1 MRRLLLVAV
10 VFALAVADA
19 LAQSAPVDS
28 TLFSSLEYRL
38 VGPFRGGRASGVAGI
53 EGDPL
58 TYYQAA
64 TGGGVWRTTD
74 AGGTWEN
81 ISDGYFGGSIGSVA
95 VAPSDPNVIYV
106 GGGEKTLRGN
116 VSPGWGMWKSD
127 NAGRSWTSLGF
138 EEAQHIPRVVVHPR
152 DEDVVY
158 AAVLGHAFGPNP
170 ERGVYRSTDGG
181 ESWERVLFVSDDVG
195 AYELEMDPTN
205 PRILYASMWRVRRT
219 PYSFSSG
226 GEGSSIWRSTDG
238 GDTWQDISD
247 SEGLPDGTWGVSAVS
262 IAPSNPD
269 VVYAL
274 VENEDGGLFRSDDA
288 GGTWRRVSTDRNLRQ
303 RAWYFTQL
311 GVDSEDEDKVWVL
324 NVQLWVS
331 TDGGETFE
339 NVDTPHVDHHD
350 IWIAPEDGD
359 RIVIAD
365 DGGAQVTFDGGRTW
379 STYMNQPTAQFY
391 RVTTDDHF
399 PYRIYGGQ
407 QDNST
412 IRIAHRSMGGAITER
427 DWEPSAGGES
437 GWLAPHPDDP
447 DLVFG
452 GSYGGF
458 LQMVNH
464 RTGESRIVNVW
475 PENPIGAPAKDLKIR
490 FQWNFPLLFS
500 QYRDEATNDY
510 PLFAAG
516 NHLYRSLNLGQ
527 SWERISPDLTRANPE
542 TLGSSGGP
550 ITQDN
555 TSVEYYGTIFALA
568 ESPYEEGTLWV
579 GSDDGLLHLT
589 RDGGGAW
596 ADVTPP
602 ARLLPEASLINSVE
616 PDPSRPGGLYVAA
629 TRYKNDDFRPY
640 LLHTDDYGRSW
651 RRIDRGIPDG
661 AFTRVIRADPAR
673 PGLLYAGTEQGMYV
687 SFDDGAGWQPFQLNL
702 PVTPVT
708 DLAVRQGELV
718 VATQGRSFWVL
729 DDLTPLYQL
738 SPQVADADV
747 WLFEPKP
754 TYRVDGYRV
763 RDLRAAGT
771 NPENGVTIHYRL
783 GKEPDSTTTVA
794 LRILDRTGVTVQTFE
809 PGAED
814 DDEVRPMPAE
824 AGMNRVVW
832 GRRYPDASG
841 FDGMIVWGGGLTGP
855 EAVPG
860 TYTARLVVGDDSL
873 ETPFEIRLD
882 PRSSATPEDLDA
894 QFAFLQ
900 GVRDKVTEV
909 NESVER
915 MRDLRAQ
922 VNAFL
927 ARLPAQATGADTV
940 RTAGRALVERMTEV
954 EEALYETRNESRQ
967 DPLNYGIN
975 LGNELGALGA
985 TVGVGDFRPTDQAVA
1000 YRDEVTAEIDA
1011 ELATLRQILDR
1022 DVPAFNRLVRE
1033 QELPVIVPSGAD

>member
-1 MRRLLLVAV
+1 MRRLILPLVLLALVASDTRAQRV
-10 VFALAVADA
+10 VY
-19 LAQSAPVDS
+19 DS

-53 EGDPL
+53 AGDPL
-58 TYYQAA
+58 TYYQAT
-64 TGGGVWRTTD
+64 TGGGLWRTTD

-81 ISDGYFGGSIGSVA
+81 VSDGWFGGSIGSVA

-116 VSPGWGMWKSD
+116 VSPGWGMWKSED
-127 NAGRSWTSLGF
+127 AGRSWRSLGF

-158 AAVLGHAFGPNP
+158 AAVLGHAFGPNE
-170 ERGVYRSTDGG
+170 ERGVYRSRDGG
-181 ESWERVLFVSDDVG
+181 ETWEKVLYVSEDVG
-195 AYELEMDPTN
+195 AYEIEMDPTN

-238 GDTWQDISD
+238 GDTWEDISD
-247 SEGLPDGTWGVSAVS
+247 KDGLPDGTWGVSAVS
-262 IAPSNPD
+262 IAPSSPET
-269 VVYAL
+269 VYAL

-288 GGTWRRVSTDRNLRQ
+288 GETWRRVSADRNLRQ

-331 TDGGETFE
+331 TDGGKTFE

-365 DGGAQVTFDGGRTW
+365 DGGAQVTFDGGETW
-379 STYMNQPTAQFY
+379 STYLNQPTAQFY
-391 RVTTDDHF
+391 RVTTDTHF

-412 IRIAHRSMGGAITER
+412 IRIAHRSAGGTITER
-427 DWEPSAGGES
+427 DWEESAGGES

-500 QYRDEATNDY
+500 QYRDEATGDY

-527 SWERISPDLTRANPE
+527 SWERISPDLTRADTL

-568 ESPYEEGTLWV
+568 ESPHEEGTLWV
-579 GSDDGLLHLT
+579 GSDDGLLHIT
-589 RDGGGAW
+589 RDGGGSW
-596 ADVTPP
+596 TDVTPP
-602 ARLLPEASLINSVE
+602 DRLLPEASLINTVE
-616 PDPSRPGGLYVAA
+616 ADPSRPGGLYVAA
-629 TRYKNDDFRPY
+629 TRYKNDDFRPF
-640 LLHTDDYGRSW
+640 LLHTDDYGQSW
-651 RRIDRGIPDG
+651 QRIDSGIPDG

-673 PGLLYAGTEQGMYV
+673 LGLLYAGTERGMYV
-687 SFDDGAGWQPFQLNL
+687 SFDDGEGWQPFQLNL
-702 PVTPVT
+702 PIVPIT
-708 DLAVRQGELV
+708 DLSVRQGELV

-738 SPQVADADV
+738 NPAVVDRDV
-747 WLFEPKP
+747 WLFQPKP
-754 TYRVDGYRV
+754 TYRLDGYRSDDT
-763 RDLRAAGT
+763 RTAGT
-771 NPENGVTIHYRL
+771 NPENGVVIHYRL
-783 GKEPDSTTTVA
+783 AEEPDSTQAVA
-794 LRILDRTGVTVQTFE
+794 LRILDRTGDVVQTFR
-809 PGAED
+809 PDAKADAADGVA
-814 DDEVRPMPAE
+814 PMPAE
-824 AGMNRVVW
+824 AGTNRVVW
-832 GRRYPDASG
+832 GRRYPDAAS
-841 FDGMIVWGGGLTGP
+841 FDGMILWGGGLRGP

-860 TYTARLVVGDDSL
+860 TYTARLVVGEDSL
-873 ETPFEIRLD
+873 EAPFEIRLD
-882 PRSSATPEDLDA
+882 PRSSATPDDLAA
-894 QFAFLQ
+894 QFAFLRE
-900 GVRDKVTEV
+900 VRDKVTEV
-909 NESVER
+909 NRSVKQVR
-915 MRDLRAQ
+915 SLRQQ
-922 VNAFL
+922 VEAYL
-927 ARLPAQATGADTV
+927 GRLPDGPDADTV
-940 RTAGRALVERMTEV
+940 RAAGKRLVERMTAV
-954 EEALYETRNESRQ
+954 EEVLYETRSESRQ

-975 LGNELGALGA
+975 LGNELSALGA
-985 TVGVGDFRPTDQAVA
+985 TVAVGDFRPTDQAVA
-1000 YRDEVTAEIDA
+1000 YRAEVTAEIDA
-1011 ELATLRQILDR
+1011 ELATLRQILET

-1033 QELPVIVPSGAD
+1033 AELPTIVPDAD

>member
-1 MRRLLLVAV
+1 MRRSFL
-10 VFALAVADA
+10 ALAVVT
-19 LAQSAPVDS
+19 LAFAEARAQPAPVDS
-28 TLFSSLEYRL
+28 ALFSSLEYRL

-53 EGDPL
+53 AGDPL

-81 ISDGYFGGSIGSVA
+81 VSDGYFGGSIGSVA

-127 NAGRSWTSLGF
+127 NAGRSWQGIGF
-138 EEAQHIPRVVVHPR
+138 EDAQHIPRVVVHPR
-152 DEDVVY
+152 DADVVY
-158 AAVLGHAFGPNP
+158 AAVLGHAFGPND
-170 ERGVYRSTDGG
+170 ERGVYRSRDGG
-181 ESWERVLFVSDDVG
+181 ETWERVLFVSDDVG
-195 AYELEMDPTN
+195 AFELEMDPTN
-205 PRILYASMWRVRRT
+205 PRVLYASMWRVRRT

-238 GDTWQDISD
+238 GDTWTDISD
-247 SEGLPDGTWGVSAVS
+247 SEGLPDGTWGISAVS
-262 IAPSNPD
+262 IAPSDPD
-269 VVYAL
+269 RVYAL

-288 GGTWRRVSTDRNLRQ
+288 GETWRLVSADRNLRQ
-303 RAWYFTQL
+303 RAWYFTRL

-331 TDGGETFE
+331 TNGGRTFQD
-339 NVDTPHVDHHD
+339 VDTPHADHHD

-391 RVTTDDHF
+391 RVTTDNHF

-412 IRIAHRSMGGAITER
+412 IRIAHRSAGGTITER

-447 DLVFG
+447 DIVFG

-464 RTGESRIVNVW
+464 RTGETRIVNVW

-500 QYRDEATNDY
+500 QYRDEATDDY
-510 PLFAAG
+510 PLYAAG

-527 SWERISPDLTRANPE
+527 SWERISPDLTRADPE

-568 ESPYEEGTLWV
+568 ESPHEQGVLWV
-579 GSDDGLLHLT
+579 GSDDGLLHVT

-596 ADVTPP
+596 VDVTPP
-602 ARLLPEASLINSVE
+602 ARLLPEGTMINSVE
-616 PDPSRPGGLYVAA
+616 PDPARPGGLYVAA
-629 TRYKNDDFRPY
+629 TRYKNDDFRPF
-640 LLHTDDYGRSW
+640 LLHTDDYGDTW
-651 RRIDRGIPDG
+651 RRIDDGIPDG
-661 AFTRVIRADPAR
+661 AFTRVIRADPVR
-673 PGLLYAGTEQGMYV
+673 PGLLYAGTEKGMFV
-687 SFDDGAGWQPFQLNL
+687 SFSDGAGWQPFQLNL
-702 PVTPVT
+702 PITPIT

-718 VATQGRSFWVL
+718 VATQGRSFWVM
-729 DDLTPLYQL
+729 DDLTPLHQL
-738 SPQVADADV
+738 GPAVTDADV
-747 WLFEPKP
+747 FLFQPKP
-754 TYRVDGYRV
+754 TYRVDGYRSSDT
-763 RDLRAAGT
+763 RTAGT
-771 NPENGVTIHYRL
+771 NPEPGVVIHYRL
-783 GKEPDSTTTVA
+783 AQEPDSAATVA
-794 LRILDRTGVTVQTFE
+794 LRILDRDGEVVQTF
-809 PGAED
+809 AADAD
-814 DDEVRPMPAE
+814 DDDLQMPAE
-824 AGMNRVVW
+824 EGMNRVVW
-832 GRRYPDASG
+832 GRRYPDAAR
-841 FDGMIVWGGGLTGP
+841 FDGMIFWGGGLSGP

-860 TYTARLVVGDDSL
+860 TYTARLIVGEDSL
-873 ETPFEIRLD
+873 ERPFEIRLD
-882 PRSSATPEDLDA
+882 PRSSATPADLEA
-894 QFAFLQ
+894 QFVFLRD
-900 GVRDKVTEV
+900 VRDKVTEV
-909 NESVER
+909 NESVGR
-915 MRDLRAQ
+915 VRDLRVQ
-922 VNAFL
+922 INTFL
-927 ARLPAQATGADTV
+927 KRLPAQAAGADTV
-940 RTAGRALVERMTEV
+940 RAAGKALVERMTAV
-954 EEALYETRNESRQ
+954 EEVLYETRSESRQ

-975 LGNELGALGA
+975 LGNELSALGG
-985 TVGVGDFRPTDQAVA
+985 TVAVGDFRPTDQAVA
-1000 YRDEVTAEIDA
+1000 YRDEVMAEIEA

-1022 DVPAFNRLVRE
+1022 DVPAFNALVRE
-1033 QELPVIVPSGAD
+1033 QELPIIVPTDAD